1 MFFGVSGRH
10 RSKYY
15 LILRESET
23 AMALNYQI
31 MFHQIKA
38 SKIRILMTSLSIIFF
53 LYLGIVGGYLYYL
66 TP

>member
-1 MFFGVSGRH
+1 
-10 RSKYY
+10 
-15 LILRESET
+15 
-23 AMALNYQI
+23 MALNFKI